1 MSFPICQKANDA
13 SCLFLVETGH
23 HPVQLPVLLGH
34 RALRVLPTC
43 FACADTAGWLS
54 HTLLDHA
61 WIRRSSDQVNKI
73 QPLTSAEDLTGRLA
87 VAHRLERR
95 RDHLHLGERCG

>member
-23 HPVQLPVLLGH
+23 HPVQLPVLSGL

-43 FACADTAGWLS
+43 FACADTGGWFS

-61 WIRRSSDQVNKI
+61 WIRRSSDQVNKV
-73 QPLTSAEDLTGRLA
+73 QPLTRRLRDMTLLVLRSCVLLVM
-87 VAHRLERR
+87 VALI
-95 RDHLHLGERCG
+95 